1 MSATEKV
8 HNPKFTATFPAI
20 PGLRS
25 RFEGKARGR
34 LQEQGLGTVL
44 GAGSWEAQ
52 GEEAPRKKE
61 GEAWAEALGRNRER
75 LWGQED
81 GRSHG
86 GALKLEGSSPQSL
99 PRLAFP

>member
-1 MSATEKV
+1 MNQAVRGKMITCATERI
-8 HNPKFTATFPAI
+8 HNPKFTAAFPAI

-52 GEEAPRKKE
+52 GEEAPRKKR
-61 GEAWAEALGRNRER
+61 GRLGRK
-75 LWGQED
+75 LWGGT
-81 GRSHG
+81 GRGSG
-86 GALKLEGSSPQSL
+86 GRRTGGVMGELLS
-99 PRLAFP
+99 

>member
-1 MSATEKV
+1 MNQAVRGKMITCATERI
-8 HNPKFTATFPAI
+8 HNPKFTAAFPAI

-52 GEEAPRKKE
+52 GEEAPRKKR
-61 GEAWAEALGRNRER
+61 GRLGRGSGGRRTGGVMGR
-75 LWGQED
+75 LL
-81 GRSHG
+81 S
-86 GALKLEGSSPQSL
+86 
-99 PRLAFP
+99 